1 MSRVSIKPMP
11 DGDQVDVRGELPDV
25 ELLGMGTDGTLAV
38 TIFRNTTASAKTLHV
53 RTAGNELI
61 GPFVIQRPR
70 CRYNSESR
78 ERVRLT
84 IWHGPT
90 DQS

>member
-38 TIFRNTTASAKTLHV
+38 TIFRNTTASAKKL
-53 RTAGNELI
+53 
-61 GPFVIQRPR
+61 
-70 CRYNSESR
+70 
-78 ERVRLT
+78 RV
-84 IWHGPT
+84 
-90 DQS
+90 